1 MNSLVRVTPTTGTS
15 TKAIRG
21 EHLADAHTARVGDPR
36 TMGKG
41 IRYVLLYSKKS
52 SPPFDAPNFQ
62 EISSIW
68 RVLGNR

>member
-1 MNSLVRVTPTTGTS
+1 MNSLGRITLTTGTS

-36 TMGKG
+36 TVGKG
-41 IRYVLLYSKKS
+41 IRYVLFDSKRS
-52 SPPFDAPNFQ
+52 NPLFEAPNFQ

-68 RVLGNR
+68 RDWGNR